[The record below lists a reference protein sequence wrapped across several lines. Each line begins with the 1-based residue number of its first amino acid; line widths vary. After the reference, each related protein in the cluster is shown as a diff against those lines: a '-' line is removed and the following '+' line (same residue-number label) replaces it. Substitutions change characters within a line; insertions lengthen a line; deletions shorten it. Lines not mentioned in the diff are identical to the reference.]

1 MKKLNRNNA
10 NIKKILN
17 KKVAIVCD
25 SKEKELDFR
34 KWAKQ
39 YINAVDEDYV
49 YTNCG
54 NGICIC
60 LDYDGLKWDWTK
72 YFLEDNY
79 SIYEWEMAEVIKS
92 ETVRMKKLNRNN
104 ANIEKLRDKKVAVRL
119 VGQDAEID
127 FRKWLEENG
136 IHFNNKEVLL
146 IRNGIRTEIC
156 YCVEGNSWDWCD
168 EKWFVEKG
176 YSLYEWEIAEEEN
189 TYTKKIKDAKPLT
202 EEKKEILKSCLPQKT
217 YTIKD
222 VVENE
227 GKVYKCI
234 TDCNSGI
241 LYKYI
246 DDVLYATPK
255 YRIEWKKSLVGLR
268 KLLKYEFIEYE
279 PEPKEI
285 ITFEE
290 ALKEMETKV
299 CRSMFSNRLITTYDS
314 HFVDCINGEYTNL
327 SMAEITGDWV
337 VIE

>member
-1 MKKLNRNNA
+1 MKSLNRNNA

-17 KKVAIVCD
+17 KKVAVVCD

-39 YINAVDEDYV
+39 YVNAVDEDYV

-79 SIYEWEMAEVIKS
+79 SIYEWE
-92 ETVRMKKLNRNN
+92 
-104 ANIEKLRDKKVAVRL
+104 
-119 VGQDAEID
+119 
-127 FRKWLEENG
+127 
-136 IHFNNKEVLL
+136 
-146 IRNGIRTEIC
+146 
-156 YCVEGNSWDWCD
+156 
-168 EKWFVEKG
+168 
-176 YSLYEWEIAEEEN
+176 IAEEE
-189 TYTKKIKDAKPLT
+189 
-202 EEKKEILKSCLPQKT
+202 EQKT

-234 TDCNSGI
+234 TDCNNGI
-241 LYKYI
+241 LYKYV

-268 KLLKYEFIEYE
+268 KLLKYEFIEYK
-279 PEPKEI
+279 PEPKE

-299 CRSMFSNRLITTYDS
+299 CRCLFSNRFITICRTQ
-314 HFVDCINGEYTNL
+314 FVDARNGEYTKL
-327 SMAEITGDWV
+327 ALPEIKGKWV
-337 VIE
+337 VTKEVFEW

>member
-39 YINAVDEDYV
+39 YIDAVDEDYV

-79 SIYEWEMAEVIKS
+79 SIYEWEI
-92 ETVRMKKLNRNN
+92 T
-104 ANIEKLRDKKVAVRL
+104 
-119 VGQDAEID
+119 
-127 FRKWLEENG
+127 
-136 IHFNNKEVLL
+136 
-146 IRNGIRTEIC
+146 
-156 YCVEGNSWDWCD
+156 
-168 EKWFVEKG
+168 
-176 YSLYEWEIAEEEN
+176 EEE
-189 TYTKKIKDAKPLT
+189 
-202 EEKKEILKSCLPQKT
+202 EEQKT

-234 TDCNSGI
+234 TDCNNGI

-268 KLLKYEFIEYE
+268 KLLKYEFIEYKPE
-279 PEPKEI
+279 PEEI

-290 ALKEMETKV
+290 VLKEMETKV

-327 SMAEITGDWV
+327 SLPEITGDWV
-337 VIE
+337 VIEG

>member
-17 KKVAIVCD
+17 KKVAIVCN

-39 YINAVDEDYV
+39 YVDCIDEDYV

-54 NGICIC
+54 NGICIR
-60 LDYDGLKWDWTK
+60 LDYGGLKWDYTK
-72 YFLEDNY
+72 YFLENNY
-79 SIYEWEMAEVIKS
+79 SIYEWEV
-92 ETVRMKKLNRNN
+92 
-104 ANIEKLRDKKVAVRL
+104 
-119 VGQDAEID
+119 
-127 FRKWLEENG
+127 
-136 IHFNNKEVLL
+136 
-146 IRNGIRTEIC
+146 
-156 YCVEGNSWDWCD
+156 
-168 EKWFVEKG
+168 
-176 YSLYEWEIAEEEN
+176 AEEE
-189 TYTKKIKDAKPLT
+189 
-202 EEKKEILKSCLPQKT
+202 EQKT

-234 TDCNSGI
+234 TDCNNGI

-268 KLLKYEFIEYE
+268 KLLKYEFIEYK

-290 ALKEMETKV
+290 VLKEMETKV

-327 SMAEITGDWV
+327 S
-337 VIE
+337 

>member
-17 KKVAIVCD
+17 KKVSIVCD

-39 YINAVDEDYV
+39 YVDCVDEDYV

-119 VGQDAEID
+119 VGKDAEID

-136 IHFNNKEVLL
+136 IHFNNKEVVL
-146 IRNGIRTEIC
+146 IRKGIRTEIC

-168 EKWFVEKG
+168 EKWFIQKG
-176 YSLYEWEIAEEEN
+176 YTLYEWEIAEE
-189 TYTKKIKDAKPLT
+189 
-202 EEKKEILKSCLPQKT
+202 QKT

-234 TDCNSGI
+234 TDSNSGV

-246 DDVLYATPK
+246 NDVLYAT
-255 YRIEWKKSLVGLR
+255 YNRIEWKNSLVKLR

-299 CRSMFSNRLITTYDS
+299 CRSMFSNRCITTYDS
-314 HFVDCINGEYTNL
+314 HFVDCNNGEYTNL
-327 SMAEITGDWV
+327 SLSEITGDWV

>member
-39 YINAVDEDYV
+39 YVDCIDEDYV

-54 NGICIC
+54 NGICIR
-60 LDYDGLKWDWTK
+60 LDYGGLKWDYTK
-72 YFLEDNY
+72 YFLENNY
-79 SIYEWEMAEVIKS
+79 SIYEWEV
-92 ETVRMKKLNRNN
+92 
-104 ANIEKLRDKKVAVRL
+104 
-119 VGQDAEID
+119 
-127 FRKWLEENG
+127 
-136 IHFNNKEVLL
+136 
-146 IRNGIRTEIC
+146 
-156 YCVEGNSWDWCD
+156 
-168 EKWFVEKG
+168 
-176 YSLYEWEIAEEEN
+176 AEEE
-189 TYTKKIKDAKPLT
+189 
-202 EEKKEILKSCLPQKT
+202 EQKT

-234 TDCNSGI
+234 TDCNNGI

-268 KLLKYEFIEYE
+268 KLLKYEFIEYKPE
-279 PEPKEI
+279 PEEI

-290 ALKEMETKV
+290 VLKEMETKV

-327 SMAEITGDWV
+327 SLPEITGDWV

>member
-79 SIYEWEMAEVIKS
+79 SIYEWEI
-92 ETVRMKKLNRNN
+92 T
-104 ANIEKLRDKKVAVRL
+104 
-119 VGQDAEID
+119 
-127 FRKWLEENG
+127 
-136 IHFNNKEVLL
+136 
-146 IRNGIRTEIC
+146 
-156 YCVEGNSWDWCD
+156 
-168 EKWFVEKG
+168 
-176 YSLYEWEIAEEEN
+176 EEE
-189 TYTKKIKDAKPLT
+189 
-202 EEKKEILKSCLPQKT
+202 EEQKT

-234 TDCNSGI
+234 TDCNNGI

-268 KLLKYEFIEYE
+268 KLLKYEFIEYKPE
-279 PEPKEI
+279 PEEI

-290 ALKEMETKV
+290 VLKEMETKV

-327 SMAEITGDWV
+327 SLPEITGDWV